1 MSDGSE
7 VTPGLTHLVDDD
19 DLLRAYAAETLSAAG
34 RRAQSHESG
43 MAFLNA
49 LPGLEP
55 GAVLLDIE
63 MPGVNGLEVLDAL
76 AERKIRWPVVVLT
89 ARSDL
94 RTAVEAM
101 KRGALEFLQKPFTAD
116 ELFGVLDDAF
126 ERLALANEAAT
137 REARA
142 IALIGGLSNRELQVL
157 RGMLAGLQNKQ
168 IAYELDL
175 SVRTVEIYRGK
186 VMDKLE
192 VRSLSA
198 AVRLAMAAGVEPLAE
213 SSGN

>member
-1 MSDGSE
+1 MSDESE
-7 VTPGLTHLVDDD
+7 VGRGLTHLVDDD
-19 DLLRAYAAETLSAAG
+19 DLLRAYAAETLDSVG
-34 RRAQSHESG
+34 RRSQSHDSG
-43 MAFLNA
+43 SAFLDA
-49 LPGLEP
+49 LSDLEP

-63 MPGVNGLEVLDAL
+63 MPGLDGLQVLDEL
-76 AERKIRWPVVVLT
+76 TNRKIGWPVVVLT

-101 KRGALEFLQKPFTAD
+101 KRGALEFLQKPFTPD

-126 ERLALANEAAT
+126 ERLAVVSETAT
-137 REARA
+137 RDARA
-142 IALIGGLSNRELQVL
+142 RNLIDGLSGRELQVL

-213 SSGN
+213 SAGN

>member
-7 VTPGLTHLVDDD
+7 VTRGLTHLVDDD
-19 DLLRAYAAETLSAAG
+19 DLLRAYAAETLTAAG
-34 RRAQSHESG
+34 RRAQGHESG
-43 MAFLNA
+43 TAFLDA
-49 LPGLEP
+49 LPHLEP
-55 GAVLLDIE
+55 GAILLDIE
-63 MPGVNGLEVLDAL
+63 MPGLNGLEVLDAL
-76 AERKIRWPVVVLT
+76 TERKITWPVVVLT

-101 KRGALEFLQKPFTAD
+101 KRGALEFLQKPFTAG

-126 ERLALANEAAT
+126 ERLAIANEAAT

-142 IALIGGLSNRELQVL
+142 RALIGGLSGRELQVL

-198 AVRLAMAAGVEPLAE
+198 AVRLAMAASVEPLAE
-213 SSGN
+213 SAGN

>member
-1 MSDGSE
+1 MSDDRA
-7 VTPGLTHLVDDD
+7 VMHGLTHLVDDD
-19 DLLRAYAAETLSAAG
+19 DLLRAYAAETLGAVG
-34 RRAQSHESG
+34 RRTQAHESG
-43 MAFLNA
+43 DAFVDA
-49 LPGLEP
+49 LAELEP

-63 MPGVNGLEVLDAL
+63 MPGLSGLDVLDEL
-76 AERKIRWPVVVLT
+76 TSRKVAWPVVVLT

-101 KRGALEFLQKPFTAD
+101 KRGALEFLQKPFTPE

-126 ERLALANEAAT
+126 ERLAAANEAAS
-137 REARA
+137 REASAR
-142 IALIGGLSNRELQVL
+142 ALIEGLSPRELQVL

-213 SSGN
+213 SAGN

>member
-1 MSDGSE
+1 MSDGRE
-7 VTPGLTHLVDDD
+7 VMQGLTHLVDDD
-19 DLLRAYAAETLSAAG
+19 DLLRAYAAETLGAVG
-34 RRAQSHESG
+34 RRTQGHGSG
-43 MAFLNA
+43 VAFLEA

-55 GAVLLDIE
+55 GAILLDIE
-63 MPGVNGLEVLDAL
+63 MPGLSGLDVLDAL
-76 AERKIRWPVVVLT
+76 SARKLGWPVVVLT

-116 ELFGVLDDAF
+116 ELFGVLDDALG
-126 ERLALANEAAT
+126 RLAVVSEDAA
-137 REARA
+137 RGARA
-142 IALIGGLSNRELQVL
+142 RQLIDGLSGRELQVL

-198 AVRLAMAAGVEPLAE
+198 AVRLAMAADVEPLAE
-213 SSGN
+213 SAGN